1 MTAKHKT
8 CCFIGHR
15 QVILTLEELN
25 NLKSVIENLILKE
38 NVLEFYFGSNSQF
51 NNICHNLLTELKEK
65 YPKVIRKFFNC
76 KSEYCVLKSE
86 RGKLEERASIIL
98 NKDIKFLGM
107 EGDVNFDKK
116 FKTTLNSYIVRNQ
129 AMIDSSDYCIFYYN
143 ENYVPTTK
151 KQSQSKISGTKLAY
165 EYAVR
170 KNKQIINVF

>member
-15 QVILTLEELN
+15 QVFLTLDDLN
-25 NLKSVIENLILKE
+25 KLKSIIENLILNE
-38 NVLEFYFGSNSQF
+38 NVLEFYFGSKSKF
-51 NNICHNLLTELKEK
+51 NDICHNLLTGLKEK

-76 KSEYCVLKSE
+76 KSEYCVLESE
-86 RGKLEERASIIL
+86 REKLEKSASFVL

-107 EGDVNFDKK
+107 EGEVNFNKK
-116 FKTTLNSYIVRNQ
+116 FKTTVNSYIVRNQ
-129 AMIDSSDYCIFYYN
+129 AMIDDSDYCIFYYN

-151 KQSQSKISGTKLAY
+151 NQSQSRVSGTKLAY
-165 EYAVR
+165 EYAVK